1 MISTSKRGKASTRKA
16 GKSPGSYRIATPSE
30 EIHFGVGQSSLGSI
44 LVASSKKGI
53 VAILIGRDWRKLVRA
68 LEQRFPLAHLVRGDR
83 GHDNLV
89 AQVVDFVE
97 APAGDLDLPLD
108 VRGTAFQKRVW
119 QAVGEIPAGETTTY
133 TEIARMI
140 GVPKAMRAVGNACS
154 NNPIAIAIPCHRV
167 LRKDGPSSDGRRR
180 ASSRQQT
187 LIRREATP

>member
-1 MISTSKRGKASTRKA
+1 MIGTSKHKKAAATLGKFFGRSRGAA
-16 GKSPGSYRIATPSE
+16 PSE
-30 EIHFGVGQSSLGSI
+30 ELHFGVSRSSLGSI

-53 VAILIGRDWRKLVRA
+53 VAILIGRDSRKLVRE

-83 GHDNLV
+83 SHDNLV
-89 AQVVDFVE
+89 ARVIDFVE

-119 QAVGEIPAGETTTY
+119 QAVGEIPAGETSTY

-140 GVPKAMRAVGNACS
+140 RAPKAMRAVGNACS
-154 NNPIAIAIPCHRV
+154 NNPLAIAIPCHRV

-180 ASSRQQT
+180 ASSRQQA
-187 LIRREATP
+187 LLRREATP